1 MKQSSALV
9 IQRRPLFSEPPEA
22 VVPDHLRKPVSLTLL
37 LIFLLGLAL
46 RLYCLDCSSLWIDEV
61 TVLRDYSRDL
71 GAVFSY
77 HTFLYFFMIWLPSQ
91 FVDPASTAFFV
102 RLPPA
107 LAGAFTPLVVYALGR
122 ELIGWRQG
130 LVAAG
135 ITAVAA
141 QLLRYSQEARPY
153 AVLTLLAAVGVY
165 CLIRLARTRSW
176 RWWWGFVAS
185 CVGGITYSNIGLTIL
200 LPTLSIGA
208 LWILISSGVIDLRRR
223 SHLLS
228 SLAALSTGLLVLLL
242 LIPRLGRALPDIT
255 RLSINDFA
263 HYSVSSLLF
272 YARLD
277 TGEGL
282 SRIFGMSL
290 FLLSAYGAYVGI
302 RQGLRFS
309 VYTCVLLVLIPFAL
323 LTLFSTEHTVFER
336 YVLFAISFYFLLVSN
351 GLVSLFSFGLL
362 DTTKQPYR
370 YLLRA
375 GALTVAGLIGVLFLL
390 GAYFY
395 STPIGRGTLS
405 ERPDFRG
412 PARYLAEHA
421 NPEDV
426 MVFVG
431 GDSTTTDFYW
441 KYKPPAH
448 SYSAIDPRLFR
459 QEGSGAIYWVSVY
472 GTLREPI
479 EHASMWTEV
488 EPFEGVM
495 VTRDRL
501 PASEIGQA
509 FDTFLALLE
518 RHSSGTKL
526 SVYRGSVQ
534 QARGDT
540 DNAVRSYLLAGT
552 TQTYGDQYID
562 LAKSFEA
569 HQEHDKAWWATLLSK
584 SMQPGNPRV
593 HVWLAELLAK
603 DGYFEESQTEQ
614 TLAKDLQNALRDD
627 ISPEGDSP

>member
-1 MKQSSALV
+1 
-9 IQRRPLFSEPPEA
+9 
-22 VVPDHLRKPVSLTLL
+22 VSLVLL
-37 LIFLLGLAL
+37 LIFLLGLSL
-46 RLYCLDCSSLWIDEV
+46 RIYCLDCSSLWFDEV
-61 TVLRDYSRDL
+61 TSISYYAHDWGQVLGS
-71 GAVFSY
+71 S
-77 HTFLYFFMIWLPSQ
+77 TFLYHFLVWLPSQ

-102 RLPPA
+102 RLPSA
-107 LAGAFTPLVVYALGR
+107 LAGTFTPLVVYALGR
-122 ELIGWRQG
+122 ELFGWGQG

-135 ITAVAA
+135 LTAVAA

-153 AVLTLLAAVGVY
+153 AVLTLLAAIGVY

-185 CVGGITYSNIGLTIL
+185 CVGGITYSNIGLTVL
-200 LPTLSIGA
+200 MPTLSVAA
-208 LWILISSGVIDLRRR
+208 LWVLLSSGLIDLRRR
-223 SHLLS
+223 SHLIY
-228 SLAALSTGLLVLLL
+228 SLVALSVGLLALVL
-242 LIPRLGRALPDIT
+242 LIPRLGRALPDVT
-255 RLSINDFA
+255 RLTINDFA
-263 HYSVSSLLF
+263 HYSLSSLVF

-277 TGEGL
+277 AGGGL
-282 SRIFGMSL
+282 AAIFWLG
-290 FLLSAYGAYVGI
+290 LLVLATFGLYIGF
-302 RQGLRFS
+302 RQGARFG
-309 VYTCVLLVLIPFAL
+309 VYTCLLLILVPFTL

-336 YVLFAISFYFLLVSN
+336 YVLFAISFYYLLVSN
-351 GLVSLFSFGLL
+351 GLVSLLSFGLL

-375 GALTVAGLIGVLFLL
+375 GALTVAGLVGVLFLL
-390 GAYFY
+390 GTYFY

-479 EHASMWTEV
+479 ENASMWTEV

-495 VTRDRL
+495 VTRDRR
-501 PASEIGQA
+501 PASEIVQA
-509 FDTFLALLE
+509 YESFLALLE
-518 RHSSGTKL
+518 KHSSGNWPSL
-526 SVYRGSVQ
+526 YRGSVQ
-534 QARGDT
+534 QAQGET
-540 DNAVRSYLLAGT
+540 DSALRNYLLVGT
-552 TQTYGDQYID
+552 TQSYGDQYIE
-562 LAKSFEA
+562 LAKSFESR
-569 HQEHDKAWWATLLSK
+569 QEHDKAWWATLLSK
-584 SMQPGNPRV
+584 SMQPGNPRL
-593 HVWLAELLAK
+593 HGWLAELLAEE
-603 DGYFEESQTEQ
+603 GYHEESQIEQ
-614 TLAKDLQNALRDD
+614 TLAKELQNALRGDT
-627 ISPEGDSP
+627 SPEGDSP